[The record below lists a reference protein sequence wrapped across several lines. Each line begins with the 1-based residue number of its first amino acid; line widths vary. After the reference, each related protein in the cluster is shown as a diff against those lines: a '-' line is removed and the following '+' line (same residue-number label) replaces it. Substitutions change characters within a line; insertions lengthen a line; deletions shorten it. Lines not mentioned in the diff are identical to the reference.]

1 MFKVTNVIVRYV
13 SKGEKFEM
21 IVDSELA
28 WEYRL
33 GKRTSLENI
42 LISDTIYKDANKGE
56 RATVASLQ
64 KVFGTTDV
72 MKIADIIIKKGDLPI
87 TAERRNRLIEENRKK
102 IINIITRNCIDSR
115 TNAPLPPSRV
125 ENILK
130 ELKVRIDPFASA
142 EEQATEII
150 KEIKKV
156 IPIKIAK
163 AIIQIQI
170 PVEYAS
176 KTYNQV
182 IAKMSTVVNSNWKN
196 DGSWEGEVE
205 IPAGIQE
212 TFIQKINEISN
223 RKAIIKNIKII

>member
-1 MFKVTNVIVRYV
+1 VTNVIVRYV

-28 WEYRL
+28 WEYKL
-33 GKRTSLENI
+33 GKRISLENV

-102 IINIITRNCIDSR
+102 IINIITRNCIDTR

>member
-1 MFKVTNVIVRYV
+1 MVNVIAKYV
-13 SKGEKFEM
+13 SKGEKFEI

-33 GKRTSLENI
+33 GKRTSLENV
-42 LISDTIYKDANKGE
+42 LISDTVYKDANKGE
-56 RATVASLQ
+56 RATTASLQ
-64 KVFGTTDV
+64 KVFGTTDI

-87 TAERRNRLIEENRKK
+87 TAERRNKLIEENRKK
-102 IINIITRNCIDSR
+102 IISIITKNCIDTR

-130 ELKVRIDPFASA
+130 ELKIKIDPFVSA
-142 EEQATEII
+142 EEQAAEII

-182 IAKMSTVVNSNWKN
+182 ITKMSTVLNSNWKN

-212 TFIQKINEISN
+212 TFIQKINEVSN
-223 RKAIIKNIKII
+223 RKAVIKNIKIV

>member
-1 MFKVTNVIVRYV
+1 MVNVVAKYV
-13 SKGEKFEM
+13 SKGEKFEI

-33 GKRTSLENI
+33 GKRTSLENV
-42 LISDTIYKDANKGE
+42 LISDTVYKDANKGE
-56 RATVASLQ
+56 RATTASLQ
-64 KVFGTTDV
+64 KVFGTTDI

-87 TAERRNRLIEENRKK
+87 TAERRNKLIEENRKK
-102 IINIITRNCIDSR
+102 IISIITKNCIDTR

-130 ELKVRIDPFASA
+130 ELKVKIDPFASA

-182 IAKMSTVVNSNWKN
+182 ITKMSTVLNSNWKN

-212 TFIQKINEISN
+212 TFIQKINEVSN
-223 RKAIIKNIKII
+223 RKAVIKNIKIV

>member
-1 MFKVTNVIVRYV
+1 MTNVIVRYV

-28 WEYRL
+28 WEYKL
-33 GKRTSLENI
+33 GKRISLENV

-142 EEQATEII
+142 EEQANEII

-176 KTYNQV
+176 KAYNQV

>member
-1 MFKVTNVIVRYV
+1 VVNVIAKYV
-13 SKGEKFEM
+13 SKGEKFEI

-33 GKRTSLENI
+33 GKRTSLENV
-42 LISDTIYKDANKGE
+42 LISDTVYKDANKGE
-56 RATVASLQ
+56 RATTASLQ
-64 KVFGTTDV
+64 KVFGTTDI

-87 TAERRNRLIEENRKK
+87 TAERRNKLIEENRKK
-102 IINIITRNCIDSR
+102 IISIITKNCIDTR

-130 ELKVRIDPFASA
+130 ELKIKIDPFVSA
-142 EEQATEII
+142 EEQAAEII

-182 IAKMSTVVNSNWKN
+182 ITKMSTVLNSNWKN

-212 TFIQKINEISN
+212 TFIQKINEVSN
-223 RKAIIKNIKII
+223 RKAVIKNIKIV

>member
-1 MFKVTNVIVRYV
+1 VTNVIVRYV

-142 EEQATEII
+142 EEQANEII

>member
-1 MFKVTNVIVRYV
+1 VTNVIVRYV

-28 WEYRL
+28 WEYKL
-33 GKRTSLENI
+33 GKRISLENV

-102 IINIITRNCIDSR
+102 IINIITRNCIDTR

-142 EEQATEII
+142 EEQANEII

>member
-1 MFKVTNVIVRYV
+1 MVNVIAKYV
-13 SKGEKFEM
+13 SKGEKFEI

-33 GKRTSLENI
+33 GKRTSLENV
-42 LISDTIYKDANKGE
+42 LISDTVYKDANKGE
-56 RATVASLQ
+56 RATTASLQ
-64 KVFGTTDV
+64 KVFGTTDI

-87 TAERRNRLIEENRKK
+87 TAERRNKLIEENRKK
-102 IINIITRNCIDSR
+102 IISIITKNCIDTR

-130 ELKVRIDPFASA
+130 ELKVKIDPFVSA
-142 EEQATEII
+142 EEQAAEII

-182 IAKMSTVVNSNWKN
+182 ITKMSTVLNSNWKN

-212 TFIQKINEISN
+212 TFIQKINEVSN
-223 RKAIIKNIKII
+223 RKAVIKNIKIV

>member
-1 MFKVTNVIVRYV
+1 VVNVVAKYV
-13 SKGEKFEM
+13 FKGEKFEI

-33 GKRTSLENI
+33 GKRTSLENV
-42 LISDTIYKDANKGE
+42 LISDTVYKDANKGE
-56 RATVASLQ
+56 RATTASLQ
-64 KVFGTTDV
+64 KVFGTTDI

-87 TAERRNRLIEENRKK
+87 TAERRNKLIEENRKK
-102 IINIITRNCIDSR
+102 IISIITKNCIDTR

-130 ELKVRIDPFASA
+130 ELKVKIDPFASA

-182 IAKMSTVVNSNWKN
+182 ITKMSTVLNSNWKN

-212 TFIQKINEISN
+212 TFIQKINEVSN
-223 RKAIIKNIKII
+223 RKAVIKNIKIV